1 MMLQRK
7 NIMAQN
13 ERMASYKNELT
24 STKNNLLNRDKEN
37 DTLVKKLADLT
48 VQSKLMAQKQEPLK
62 KRLESLETLNKT
74 LTTQIEDLKKSRT
87 IQKKEE
93 VQVVEKAKL
102 DNSLPDGLY
111 DLLKELGDKP
121 GLGINY
127 TLKIKNFLNDID
139 APAPKKSKV
148 FFSYFR
154 AKTWPI

>member
-37 DTLVKKLADLT
+37 ESLVKKLADLT
-48 VQSKLMAQKQEPLK
+48 VQTKMMVQKQEPLK
-62 KRLESLETLNKT
+62 KRVESLETLNKT
-74 LTTQIEDLKKSRT
+74 LSTQLEDLKKSRA

-93 VQVVEKAKL
+93 IQVVEKVKT
-102 DNSLPDGLY
+102 DHSLPDGLY
-111 DLLKELGDKP
+111 DLLKELADKP

-127 TLKIKNFLNDID
+127 TLKIKNYLNDID

-148 FFSYFR
+148 SLNDSR
-154 AKTWPI
+154 AKTWPT